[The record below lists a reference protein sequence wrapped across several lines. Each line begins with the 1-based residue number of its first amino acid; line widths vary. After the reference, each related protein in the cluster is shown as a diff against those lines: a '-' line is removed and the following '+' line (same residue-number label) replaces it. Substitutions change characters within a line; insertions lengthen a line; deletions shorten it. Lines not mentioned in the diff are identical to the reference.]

1 MARIFIDE
9 HYVLFVL
16 RWTIVFCV
24 RSRLGNF
31 TNTLRVLLPTLLV
44 RALGPLAT
52 NSSVVCA
59 ILKYVPW
66 FVSLISDVVGGMLLQ
81 RCFVLVALWLVS
93 TGVRFFKVGRFSVG
107 GRHTPDSWRVP
118 RFRDKA
124 CSPVAAA

>member
-1 MARIFIDE
+1 MRRTPRVVCVVLVCVALDNRI
-9 HYVLFVL
+9 LC
-16 RWTIVFCV
+16 TIKTREFYKHTQ
-24 RSRLGNF
+24 RF
-31 TNTLRVLLPTLLV
+31 LPTLLV

-52 NSSVVCA
+52 DISVVCA
-59 ILKYVPW
+59 ILEYVPW
-66 FVSLISDVVGGMLLQ
+66 FVSLISDVIGSMLLQ

-107 GRHTPDSWRVP
+107 GRHTPDSQRVP